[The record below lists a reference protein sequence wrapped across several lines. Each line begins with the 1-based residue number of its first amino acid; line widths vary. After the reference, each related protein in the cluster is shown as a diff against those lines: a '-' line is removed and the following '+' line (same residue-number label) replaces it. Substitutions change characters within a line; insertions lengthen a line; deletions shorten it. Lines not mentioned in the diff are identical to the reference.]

1 MRAHGYVPL
10 TCMHAH
16 MYYIYTSLSKSKKRK
31 ACEKE
36 IYRLVVIGKF
46 FQFAVAGD
54 AQENAGLVRISVA
67 VERHHGYGNSDQGD
81 V

>member
-1 MRAHGYVPL
+1 MRAHAYVPL

-16 MYYIYTSLSKSKKRK
+16 MYYISTSLSKSKKRK

-36 IYRLVVIGKF
+36 IYSLVVIGKF

-54 AQENAGLVRISVA
+54 AQENAVLVGVSFA
-67 VERHHGYGNSDQGD
+67 AKRHHGYGNSYQGD